1 MIDKC
6 LLSTGKDEWETP
18 LDFFNQLDSE
28 FHFTLDPCCT
38 EKNAKCKK
46 FYTKD
51 DDGLRQTWKDEVVFI
66 NPPYSKRTKTNLGQ
80 EAWIKKAYEES
91 AHATCVML
99 IPARTDTKAFHKY
112 IYGKAEIRFL
122 KGRLKFS
129 GAKNAAPFPSMVV
142 IFRNKGGVLD

>member
-51 DDGLRQTWKDEVVFI
+51 DDGLKQTWKGEVVFI
-66 NPPYSKRTKTNLGQ
+66 NPPYSKKTKLIRDKKRGLKKPTKNQRTQLASCSFLH
-80 EAWIKKAYEES
+80 E
-91 AHATCVML
+91 L
-99 IPARTDTKAFHKY
+99 IQKLFINTYTEKQK
-112 IYGKAEIRFL
+112 
-122 KGRLKFS
+122 
-129 GAKNAAPFPSMVV
+129 
-142 IFRNKGGVLD
+142 LDF